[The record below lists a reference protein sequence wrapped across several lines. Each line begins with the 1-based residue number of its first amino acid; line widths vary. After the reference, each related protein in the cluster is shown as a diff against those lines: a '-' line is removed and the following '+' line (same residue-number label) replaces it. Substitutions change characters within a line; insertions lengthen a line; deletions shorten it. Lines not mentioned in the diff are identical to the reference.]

1 MKKCPY
7 CHAELQD
14 EASFCLYCMRDLNEK
29 VTIETPK
36 KRISKKVKILICI
49 VLAVAVAI
57 GSVTYAVTKNSK
69 ICTFTQFNE
78 RFQAVNERLECGD
91 LWKVNELKDY
101 YADENWTTYSL
112 PLKNDDIELGIYFY
126 KGGKEILAV
135 IGAIPE
141 EDFEDT
147 KKMALCIT
155 DSVEGHYI
163 SDFMDIL
170 DENEN
175 YQFSAN
181 EFSYPENIE
190 SNFKFIKDED
200 AKESNI
206 SSKHIAT
213 KIENSDIQIFYEIY
227 TFDYGNRKTYKM
239 ILYYYPA
246 GAFEQTD

>member
-49 VLAVAVAI
+49 VLAVAVAV

-163 SDFMDIL
+163 AIL
-170 DENEN
+170 WIFLMKMKIISFLRMN
-175 YQFSAN
+175 FHTLR
-181 EFSYPENIE
+181 ILKVI
-190 SNFKFIKDED
+190 SNL
-200 AKESNI
+200 
-206 SSKHIAT
+206 SKM
-213 KIENSDIQIFYEIY
+213 KMQKNQ
-227 TFDYGNRKTYKM
+227 TFHQNT
-239 ILYYYPA
+239 
-246 GAFEQTD
+246 